1 MNYALIFAGGTG
13 SRMNS
18 KSLPKQFLQVYGKP
32 VIIHTLEKFEQCDAI
47 DAIIVVILKGWES
60 HLESLVK
67 QYHLKKVIR
76 IVTGGETGQ
85 ESIYNGLKEMDNGIV
100 VIHDGVRPF
109 IDNKII
115 IKNIEVAKEK
125 KVAITCAVA
134 KETFAYVENSCI
146 KNVIKRENSFIAKA
160 PQTFDINLI
169 KDAHLK
175 AIKEGD
181 FSFIDSCMIVKN
193 FYPDLDFPIVLCGP
207 ENIKITTQEDFYLA
221 KAMFSI
227 EEDEQLYRGEV

>member
-32 VIIHTLEKFEQCDAI
+32 VIIHTLEKFEHCSAI
-47 DAIIVVILKGWES
+47 DAIVVVILKGWEE
-60 HLESLVK
+60 HLENLVK
-67 QYHLKKVIR
+67 QYQLKKVIR
-76 IVTGGETGQ
+76 IVSGGETGQ
-85 ESIYNGLKEMDNGIV
+85 QSIYNGLKEMGDGIV

-109 IDNKII
+109 IDEEVI
-115 IKNIEVAKEK
+115 IKNIDVAKQN

-134 KETFAYVENSCI
+134 KETFTYVENNCI

-169 KDAHLK
+169 KSAHHK
-175 AIKEGD
+175 AIGEND
-181 FSFIDSCMIVKN
+181 YSFIDSCMIVKHY
-193 FYPDLDFPIVLCGP
+193 YPELDFPIVLCGS

-227 EEDEQLYRGEV
+227 EEDEQLYRVEK